1 MVPHWV
7 HILLNEKGGK
17 YVVFGVRRYEEE
29 EEEEVGGGI
38 RKGSG

>member
-1 MVPHWV
+1 
-7 HILLNEKGGK
+7 
-17 YVVFGVRRYEEE
+17 VFGVRRYEEE